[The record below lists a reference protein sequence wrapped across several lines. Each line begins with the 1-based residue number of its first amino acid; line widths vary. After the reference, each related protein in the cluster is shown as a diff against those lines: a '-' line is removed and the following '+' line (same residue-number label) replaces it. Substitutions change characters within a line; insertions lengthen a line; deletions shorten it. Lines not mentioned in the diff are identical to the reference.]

1 MQALLFNKSQLES
14 IAGLFRIPTE
24 NMPLVRAQFAAFSK
38 QIPLLYFILCTNT
51 LAAAWTFA
59 PLAPPWLSVYLPSSL
74 CAFCLVRCLWWWN
87 NRRVVFD
94 DAHVVKHTR
103 NTAQLAAILTF
114 AFTIWGLMLYP
125 YGDPYAKGQVTFYMA
140 LTVIGCVFCLMHLRP
155 AALSVTLTAN
165 IPFILFFFFEG
176 HASLRAISINLALV
190 SGAMIVIL
198 LTYSR
203 DFETLVASQAET
215 RRLGDENFRIA
226 NLDSLTGLANRRWF
240 FAELMKQ
247 HERAKTKGGAFAIG
261 IIDLDGFKPVNDT
274 YGHTT
279 GDRVLTEAAQR
290 LKEACGDD
298 IILARL
304 GGDEFGFIV
313 SGNPTRDEL
322 RWLGAAISD
331 IIRLPYPVG
340 GSQALLG
347 SSIGVAGYPQSA
359 TDPEA
364 LFERADYALYHA
376 KRHQRG
382 QMVIFS
388 TEHEEQIRS
397 HSIIEQALQ
406 NADLDAELSMVFQPI
421 VDIATGRTT
430 AFEGLARWES
440 PTLGPVGPDRFIPVA
455 ERAGLVRG
463 VTKTLLKKALA
474 ALAGWPP
481 HIRMSFNLS
490 AHDLSDSETVVQIIA
505 LINRSRIDPKR
516 IDFEI
521 TETSV
526 SHDFKKA
533 QAAVQTFKTLG
544 AGISLDD
551 FGTGYSSLSHVHRL
565 PLDKIKVDRSFI
577 TDIDSNPVSLKIVK
591 SLTALCADMDLACII
606 EGVETGAQLAVLQ
619 DLGCRLVQGYYFAKP
634 MAEADIPAWLAATE
648 EMRA

>member
-1 MQALLFNKSQLES
+1 MNV
-14 IAGLFRIPTE
+14 FRVPSGNAE
-24 NMPLVRAQFAAFSK
+24 LSRAQYDAFAK
-38 QIPLLYFILCTNT
+38 QIPLLYLLLTTNT
-51 LAAAWTFA
+51 IAVATSYVNVAPFWLTVGLPAVLCLMCILRLVKWLNRSRKKPTDEMVLKQLRQTNRLAIVIAAAF
-59 PLAPPWLSVYLPSSL
+59 
-74 CAFCLVRCLWWWN
+74 
-87 NRRVVFD
+87 
-94 DAHVVKHTR
+94 
-103 NTAQLAAILTF
+103 TA
-114 AFTIWGLMLYP
+114 WGLILYG
-125 YGDPYAKGQVTFYMA
+125 YGDAYAHGHVAFYMA
-140 LTVIGCVFCLMHLRP
+140 VTVIGCIFCLMHMRS
-155 AALSVTLTAN
+155 AAIIVTLIVN
-165 IPFILFFFFEG
+165 IPFIIFFLLQPQT
-176 HASLRAISINLALV
+176 SLKAMALNLVFV
-190 SGAMIVIL
+190 SAAMIIVL
-198 LTYSR
+198 LVYSR
-203 DFETLVASQAET
+203 DFARLVESRSET

-226 NLDSLTGLANRRWF
+226 NLDALTGLANRRWF
-240 FAELMKQ
+240 FAELTKQ
-247 HERAKTKGGAFAIG
+247 HERAQTTGAAFAIG

-274 YGHTT
+274 YGHMT

-304 GGDEFGFIV
+304 GGDEFGFII

-331 IIRLPYPVG
+331 IIRLPYAVG
-340 GSQALLG
+340 SSQAMLG

-359 TDPEA
+359 NDPQA

-397 HSIIEQALQ
+397 HSVIEQALQ

-421 VDIATGRTT
+421 VDIHSGQVR
-430 AFEGLARWES
+430 AFEALARWQS
-440 PTLGPVGPDRFIPVA
+440 PTLGNVSPDRFIPVA
-455 ERAGLVRG
+455 ERAGHVRG

-474 ALAGWPP
+474 ALAQWPAD
-481 HIRMSFNLS
+481 IRMSFNLS

-505 LINRSRIDPKR
+505 IINRSRVDPKR

-521 TETSV
+521 TETAV
-526 SHDFKKA
+526 SHDFKQA
-533 QAAVQTFKTLG
+533 VAAVQTLKAMG

-577 TDIDSNPVSLKIVK
+577 TDIGSNPVSLKIVK
-591 SLTALCADMDLACII
+591 SLTALCADMGLDCII
-606 EGVETGAQLAVLQ
+606 EGVETAAQLATLR
-619 DLGCRLVQGYYFAKP
+619 DLGCRMVQGYYFAKP
-634 MAEADIPAWLAATE
+634 MTEAEVPEYLASTE
-648 EMRA
+648 EKRA

>member
-1 MQALLFNKSQLES
+1 VSRLLLFERV
-14 IAGLFRIPTE
+14 ADVFRVPTGNAE
-24 NMPLVRAQFAAFSK
+24 LSRAQYDAFTK
-38 QIPLLYFILCTNT
+38 QIPLLYLLLTTNT
-51 LAAAWTFA
+51 IAVATSYAGVAPAWLTVAMPAVLCLMCALRLVKWLYRSRKRPTDEMVLRQLRQTNRLAGVIAAAF
-59 PLAPPWLSVYLPSSL
+59 
-74 CAFCLVRCLWWWN
+74 
-87 NRRVVFD
+87 
-94 DAHVVKHTR
+94 
-103 NTAQLAAILTF
+103 TA
-114 AFTIWGLMLYP
+114 WGLILYG
-125 YGDPYAKGQVTFYMA
+125 YGDAYAHGHIAFYMA
-140 LTVIGCVFCLMHLRP
+140 VTVIGCIFCLMHMRS
-155 AALSVTLTAN
+155 AAIIVTLIVN
-165 IPFILFFFFEG
+165 IPFIIFFLMQPQM
-176 HASLRAISINLALV
+176 SLKAMALNLVFVSI
-190 SGAMIVIL
+190 AMIIVL
-198 LTYSR
+198 LVYSR
-203 DFETLVASQAET
+203 DFARLVESRRKT
-215 RRLGDENFRIA
+215 RHLSDENFRLA

-240 FAELMKQ
+240 FTELDRQ
-247 HERAKTKGGAFAIG
+247 HERARRHGGAFAIG

-274 YGHTT
+274 YGHAT

-322 RWLGAAISD
+322 RWLGTAINDTIS
-331 IIRLPYPVG
+331 LPYPVG
-340 GSQALLG
+340 SSQALLG
-347 SSIGVAGYPQSA
+347 CSIGVAGYPQSA
-359 TDPEA
+359 SDPEA

-421 VDIATGRTT
+421 VDIATGRTV
-430 AFEGLARWES
+430 AFEALARWQN
-440 PTLGPVGPDRFIPVA
+440 PALGQVGPDRFIAVA

-463 VTKTLLKKALA
+463 VTKTLLRKALA
-474 ALAGWPP
+474 ALAQWPA

-505 LINRSRIDPKR
+505 IINRSRVDPKR

-526 SHDFKKA
+526 AYDFAQA
-533 QAAVQTFKTLG
+533 QAAVQAFKALG

-591 SLTALCADMDLACII
+591 SLAALCADMGLDCII
-606 EGVETGAQLAVLQ
+606 EGVETQAQLATLR
-619 DLGCRLVQGYYFAKP
+619 DLGCRMVQGYYFAKP
-634 MAEADIPAWLAATE
+634 MAEADVPGYLELSE
-648 EMRA
+648 EKRA

>member
-1 MQALLFNKSQLES
+1 MNV
-14 IAGLFRIPTE
+14 FRVPTGNAE
-24 NMPLVRAQFAAFSK
+24 LSRAQYDAFAK
-38 QIPLLYFILCTNT
+38 QIPLLYLLLTTNT
-51 LAAAWTFA
+51 IAVATSYVNVAPFWLTVGLPAVLCLMCILRLVKWLNRSRKMPTDEMVLKQLRQTNRLAIVIAAAF
-59 PLAPPWLSVYLPSSL
+59 
-74 CAFCLVRCLWWWN
+74 
-87 NRRVVFD
+87 
-94 DAHVVKHTR
+94 
-103 NTAQLAAILTF
+103 TA
-114 AFTIWGLMLYP
+114 WGLILYG
-125 YGDPYAKGQVTFYMA
+125 YGDAYAHGHVAFYMA
-140 LTVIGCVFCLMHLRP
+140 VTVIGCIFCLMHMRS
-155 AALSVTLTAN
+155 AAIIVTLIVN
-165 IPFILFFFFEG
+165 IPFIIFFLLQPQT
-176 HASLRAISINLALV
+176 SLKAMALNLVFV
-190 SGAMIVIL
+190 SAAMIIVL
-198 LTYSR
+198 LVYSR
-203 DFETLVASQAET
+203 DFARLVESRSET

-226 NLDSLTGLANRRWF
+226 NLDALTGLANRRWF
-240 FAELMKQ
+240 FAELTKQ
-247 HERAKTKGGAFAIG
+247 HERAQTTGAAFAIG

-274 YGHTT
+274 YGHMT

-331 IIRLPYPVG
+331 VIRLPYAVG
-340 GSQALLG
+340 SSQALLG

-359 TDPEA
+359 NDPQA

-397 HSIIEQALQ
+397 HSVIEQALQ

-421 VDIATGRTT
+421 VDITTGRVR
-430 AFEGLARWES
+430 AFEALARWQS
-440 PTLGPVGPDRFIPVA
+440 PTLGNVSPDRFIPVA
-455 ERAGLVRG
+455 ERAGHVRG

-474 ALAGWPP
+474 ALAQWPAD
-481 HIRMSFNLS
+481 IRMSFNLS

-505 LINRSRIDPKR
+505 IINRSRVDPKR

-521 TETSV
+521 TETAV
-526 SHDFKKA
+526 AHDFKQA
-533 QAAVQTFKTLG
+533 QAAVQTLKALG

-577 TDIDSNPVSLKIVK
+577 TDIGSNPVSLKIVK
-591 SLTALCADMDLACII
+591 SLTALCADMGLDCII
-606 EGVETGAQLAVLQ
+606 EGVETAAQLATLR
-619 DLGCRLVQGYYFAKP
+619 DLGCRMVQGYYFARP
-634 MAEADIPAWLAATE
+634 MTEAEVPEFLASADE
-648 EMRA
+648 KRA

>member
-1 MQALLFNKSQLES
+1 MSGLLFFQRVANV
-14 IAGLFRIPTE
+14 FRVPTGNAE
-24 NMPLVRAQFAAFSK
+24 LSRAQYDAFAK
-38 QIPLLYFILCTNT
+38 QIPLLYLLLTTNT
-51 LAAAWTFA
+51 IAVATSYVNVAPFWLTVGLPAVLCLMCILRLVKWLNRSRKMPTDEMVLKQLRQTNRLAIVIAAAF
-59 PLAPPWLSVYLPSSL
+59 
-74 CAFCLVRCLWWWN
+74 
-87 NRRVVFD
+87 
-94 DAHVVKHTR
+94 
-103 NTAQLAAILTF
+103 TA
-114 AFTIWGLMLYP
+114 WGLILYG
-125 YGDPYAKGQVTFYMA
+125 YGDAYAHGHVAFYMA
-140 LTVIGCVFCLMHLRP
+140 VTVIGCIFCLMHMRS
-155 AALSVTLTAN
+155 AAIIVTLIVN
-165 IPFILFFFFEG
+165 IPFIIFFLLQPQT
-176 HASLRAISINLALV
+176 SLKAMALNLVFV
-190 SGAMIVIL
+190 SAAMIIVL
-198 LTYSR
+198 LVYSR
-203 DFETLVASQAET
+203 DFARLVESRSET

-226 NLDSLTGLANRRWF
+226 NLDALTGLANRRWF
-240 FAELMKQ
+240 FAELTKQ
-247 HERAKTKGGAFAIG
+247 HERAQTTGGAFAIG

-274 YGHTT
+274 YGHMT

-331 IIRLPYPVG
+331 VIRLPYAVG
-340 GSQALLG
+340 SSQALLG

-359 TDPEA
+359 NDPQA

-397 HSIIEQALQ
+397 HSVIEQALQ

-421 VDIATGRTT
+421 VDITTGRVR
-430 AFEGLARWES
+430 AFEALARWQS
-440 PTLGPVGPDRFIPVA
+440 PTLGNVSPDRFIPVA
-455 ERAGLVRG
+455 ERAGHVRG

-474 ALAGWPP
+474 ALAQWPAD
-481 HIRMSFNLS
+481 IRMSFNLS

-505 LINRSRIDPKR
+505 IINRSRVDPKR

-521 TETSV
+521 TETAV
-526 SHDFKKA
+526 AHDFKQA
-533 QAAVQTFKTLG
+533 VAAVQTLKALG

-577 TDIDSNPVSLKIVK
+577 TDIGSNPVSLKIVK
-591 SLTALCADMDLACII
+591 SLTALCADMGLDCII
-606 EGVETGAQLAVLQ
+606 EGVETAAQLATLR
-619 DLGCRLVQGYYFAKP
+619 DLGCRMVQGYYFAQP
-634 MAEADIPAWLAATE
+634 MTEAEVPAFLASADGK
-648 EMRA
+648 RA

>member
-1 MQALLFNKSQLES
+1 MSGLLFFQRVANV
-14 IAGLFRIPTE
+14 FRVPTGNAE
-24 NMPLVRAQFAAFSK
+24 LSRAQYDAFAK
-38 QIPLLYFILCTNT
+38 QIPLLYLLLTTNT
-51 LAAAWTFA
+51 IAVATSYVNVAPFWLTVGLPAVLCLMCILRLVKWLNRSRKMPTDEMVLKQLRQTNRLAIVIAAAF
-59 PLAPPWLSVYLPSSL
+59 
-74 CAFCLVRCLWWWN
+74 
-87 NRRVVFD
+87 
-94 DAHVVKHTR
+94 
-103 NTAQLAAILTF
+103 TA
-114 AFTIWGLMLYP
+114 WGLILYG
-125 YGDPYAKGQVTFYMA
+125 YGDAYAHGHVAFYMA
-140 LTVIGCVFCLMHLRP
+140 VTVIGCIFCLMHMRS
-155 AALSVTLTAN
+155 AAIIVTLIVN
-165 IPFILFFFFEG
+165 VPFIIFFLLQPQT
-176 HASLRAISINLALV
+176 SLKAMALNLVFV
-190 SGAMIVIL
+190 SAAMIIVL
-198 LTYSR
+198 LIYSR
-203 DFETLVASQAET
+203 DFARLVESRSET

-226 NLDSLTGLANRRWF
+226 NLDALTGLANRRWF
-240 FAELMKQ
+240 FAELTKQ
-247 HERAKTKGGAFAIG
+247 HERAQTTGAAFAIG
-261 IIDLDGFKPVNDT
+261 IVDLDGFKPVNDT
-274 YGHTT
+274 YGHMT

-331 IIRLPYPVG
+331 VIRLPYAVG
-340 GSQALLG
+340 SSQALLG

-359 TDPEA
+359 NDPQA

-397 HSIIEQALQ
+397 HSVIEQALQ

-421 VDIATGRTT
+421 VDITTGRVR
-430 AFEGLARWES
+430 AFEALARWQS
-440 PTLGPVGPDRFIPVA
+440 PTLGNVSPDRFIPVA
-455 ERAGLVRG
+455 ERAGHVRG

-474 ALAGWPP
+474 ALAQWPAD
-481 HIRMSFNLS
+481 IRMSFNLS

-505 LINRSRIDPKR
+505 IINRSRVDPKR

-521 TETSV
+521 TETAV
-526 SHDFKKA
+526 AHDFKQA
-533 QAAVQTFKTLG
+533 VAAVQTLKALG

-577 TDIDSNPVSLKIVK
+577 TDIGSNPVSLKIVK
-591 SLTALCADMDLACII
+591 SLTALCADMGLDCII
-606 EGVETGAQLAVLQ
+606 EGVETAAQLATLR
-619 DLGCRLVQGYYFAKP
+619 DLGCRMVQGYYFAQP
-634 MAEADIPAWLAATE
+634 MTEAEVPAFLASADE
-648 EMRA
+648 KRA

>member
-1 MQALLFNKSQLES
+1 MNV
-14 IAGLFRIPTE
+14 FRVPSGNAE
-24 NMPLVRAQFAAFSK
+24 LSRAQYDAFAK
-38 QIPLLYFILCTNT
+38 QIPLLYLLLTTNT
-51 LAAAWTFA
+51 IAVATSYIKVAPFWLTVALPTLLCLTCILRLFKWVTRSRRQPTDEMVLKQLRQTNRLAVIIST
-59 PLAPPWLSVYLPSSL
+59 
-74 CAFCLVRCLWWWN
+74 
-87 NRRVVFD
+87 
-94 DAHVVKHTR
+94 
-103 NTAQLAAILTF
+103 
-114 AFTIWGLMLYP
+114 AFTAWGLTLYG
-125 YGDPYAKGQVTFYMA
+125 YGDAYAHGHVAFYMA
-140 LTVIGCVFCLMHLRP
+140 VTVIGCIFCLMHMRS
-155 AALSVTLTAN
+155 AAIIVTLIVN
-165 IPFILFFFFEG
+165 IPFIIFFLLQPQT
-176 HASLRAISINLALV
+176 SLKAMALNLVFV
-190 SGAMIVIL
+190 SAAMIIVL
-198 LTYSR
+198 LIYSR
-203 DFETLVASQAET
+203 DFARLVESRSET

-226 NLDSLTGLANRRWF
+226 NLDALTGLANRRWF
-240 FAELMKQ
+240 FAELTKQ
-247 HERAKTKGGAFAIG
+247 HERAQTTGAAFAIG

-274 YGHTT
+274 YGHMT

-331 IIRLPYPVG
+331 IIRLPYAVG
-340 GSQALLG
+340 SSQAMLG

-359 TDPEA
+359 ADPQA

-397 HSIIEQALQ
+397 HSVIEQALQ

-421 VDIATGRTT
+421 VDITTGQVR
-430 AFEGLARWES
+430 AFEALARWQS
-440 PTLGPVGPDRFIPVA
+440 PTLGNVSPDRFIPVA
-455 ERAGLVRG
+455 ERAGHVRG

-474 ALAGWPP
+474 ALAQWPAD
-481 HIRMSFNLS
+481 IRMSFNLS

-505 LINRSRIDPKR
+505 IINRSRVDPKR

-521 TETSV
+521 TETAV
-526 SHDFKKA
+526 AHDFKQA
-533 QAAVQTFKTLG
+533 QVAVQTLKALG

-591 SLTALCADMDLACII
+591 SLTALCTDMGLDCII
-606 EGVETGAQLAVLQ
+606 EGVETGTQLAILR
-619 DLGCRLVQGYYFAKP
+619 DLGCRMVQGYYFAKP
-634 MAEADIPAWLAATE
+634 MAEADVPAYLAE
-648 EMRA
+648 PDEKRA

>member
-1 MQALLFNKSQLES
+1 MNV
-14 IAGLFRIPTE
+14 FRVPSGNAE
-24 NMPLVRAQFAAFSK
+24 LSRAQYDAFAK
-38 QIPLLYFILCTNT
+38 QIPLLYLLLTTNT
-51 LAAAWTFA
+51 IAVATSYIKVAPFWLTVALPTLLCLTCILRLFKWVTRSRRQPTDEMVLKQLRQTNRLAVIIST
-59 PLAPPWLSVYLPSSL
+59 
-74 CAFCLVRCLWWWN
+74 
-87 NRRVVFD
+87 
-94 DAHVVKHTR
+94 
-103 NTAQLAAILTF
+103 
-114 AFTIWGLMLYP
+114 AFTAWGLTLYG
-125 YGDPYAKGQVTFYMA
+125 YGDAYAHGHVAFYMA
-140 LTVIGCVFCLMHLRP
+140 VTVIGCIFCLMHMRS
-155 AALSVTLTAN
+155 AAIIVTLIVN
-165 IPFILFFFFEG
+165 IPFIIFFLLQPQT
-176 HASLRAISINLALV
+176 SLKAMALNLVFV
-190 SGAMIVIL
+190 SAAMIIVL
-198 LTYSR
+198 LIYSR
-203 DFETLVASQAET
+203 DFARLVESRSET

-226 NLDSLTGLANRRWF
+226 NLDALTGLANRRWF
-240 FAELMKQ
+240 FAELTKQ
-247 HERAKTKGGAFAIG
+247 HERAQTTGAAFAIG

-274 YGHTT
+274 YGHMT

-304 GGDEFGFIV
+304 GGDEFGFII

-331 IIRLPYPVG
+331 IIRLPYAVG
-340 GSQALLG
+340 SSQAMLG

-359 TDPEA
+359 ADPQA

-397 HSIIEQALQ
+397 HSVIEQALQ

-421 VDIATGRTT
+421 VDITTGRVR
-430 AFEGLARWES
+430 AFEALARWQS
-440 PTLGPVGPDRFIPVA
+440 PTLGNVSPDRFIPVA
-455 ERAGLVRG
+455 ERAGHVRG

-474 ALAGWPP
+474 ALAQWPAD
-481 HIRMSFNLS
+481 IRMSFNLS

-505 LINRSRIDPKR
+505 IINRSRVDPKR

-521 TETSV
+521 TETAV
-526 SHDFKKA
+526 AHDFKQA
-533 QAAVQTFKTLG
+533 QVAVQTLKALG

-591 SLTALCADMDLACII
+591 SLTALCTDMGLDCII
-606 EGVETGAQLAVLQ
+606 EGVETGTQLAILR
-619 DLGCRLVQGYYFAKP
+619 DLGCRMVQGYYFAKP
-634 MAEADIPAWLAATE
+634 MAEADVPAYLAE
-648 EMRA
+648 PDEKRA

>member
-1 MQALLFNKSQLES
+1 MSGLLFFQRVANV
-14 IAGLFRIPTE
+14 FRVPTGNAE
-24 NMPLVRAQFAAFSK
+24 LSRAQYDAFAK
-38 QIPLLYFILCTNT
+38 QIPLLYLLLTTNT
-51 LAAAWTFA
+51 IAVATSYVNVAPFWLTVGLPAVLCLMCILRLVKWLNRSRKMPTDEMVLKQLRQTNRLAIVIAAAF
-59 PLAPPWLSVYLPSSL
+59 
-74 CAFCLVRCLWWWN
+74 
-87 NRRVVFD
+87 
-94 DAHVVKHTR
+94 
-103 NTAQLAAILTF
+103 TA
-114 AFTIWGLMLYP
+114 WGLILYG
-125 YGDPYAKGQVTFYMA
+125 YGDAYAHGHVAFYMA
-140 LTVIGCVFCLMHLRP
+140 VTVIGCIFCLMHMRS
-155 AALSVTLTAN
+155 AAIIVTLIVN
-165 IPFILFFFFEG
+165 IPFIIFFLLQPQT
-176 HASLRAISINLALV
+176 SLKAMALNLVFV
-190 SGAMIVIL
+190 SAAMIIVL
-198 LTYSR
+198 LVYSR
-203 DFETLVASQAET
+203 DFARLVESRSET

-226 NLDSLTGLANRRWF
+226 NLDALTGLANRRWF
-240 FAELMKQ
+240 FAELTKQ
-247 HERAKTKGGAFAIG
+247 HERAQTTGAAFAIG

-274 YGHTT
+274 YGHMT

-331 IIRLPYPVG
+331 IIRLPYAVG
-340 GSQALLG
+340 SSQALLG

-359 TDPEA
+359 NDPQA

-397 HSIIEQALQ
+397 HSVIEQALQ

-421 VDIATGRTT
+421 VDITTGQVR
-430 AFEGLARWES
+430 AFEALARWQS
-440 PTLGPVGPDRFIPVA
+440 PTLGNVSPDRFIPVA
-455 ERAGLVRG
+455 ERAGHVRG

-474 ALAGWPP
+474 ALAQWPAD
-481 HIRMSFNLS
+481 IRMSFNLS

-505 LINRSRIDPKR
+505 IINRSRVDPKR

-521 TETSV
+521 TETAV
-526 SHDFKKA
+526 AHDFKQA
-533 QAAVQTFKTLG
+533 VAAVQTLKALG

-577 TDIDSNPVSLKIVK
+577 TDIGSNPVSLKIVK
-591 SLTALCADMDLACII
+591 SLTALCADMGLDCII
-606 EGVETGAQLAVLQ
+606 EGVETAAQLATLR
-619 DLGCRLVQGYYFAKP
+619 DLGCRMVQGYYFAQP
-634 MAEADIPAWLAATE
+634 MTEAEVPAFLASADE
-648 EMRA
+648 KRA

>member
-1 MQALLFNKSQLES
+1 MFFQRVANV
-14 IAGLFRIPTE
+14 FRVPTGNAE
-24 NMPLVRAQFAAFSK
+24 LSRAQYDAFAK
-38 QIPLLYFILCTNT
+38 QIPLLYLLLTTNT
-51 LAAAWTFA
+51 IAVATSYVNVAPFWLTVGLPAVLCLMCILRLVKWLNRSRKMPTDEMVLKQLRQTNRLAIVIAAAF
-59 PLAPPWLSVYLPSSL
+59 
-74 CAFCLVRCLWWWN
+74 
-87 NRRVVFD
+87 
-94 DAHVVKHTR
+94 
-103 NTAQLAAILTF
+103 TA
-114 AFTIWGLMLYP
+114 WGLILYG
-125 YGDPYAKGQVTFYMA
+125 YGDAYAHGHVAFYMA
-140 LTVIGCVFCLMHLRP
+140 VTVIGCIFCLMHMRS
-155 AALSVTLTAN
+155 AAIIVTLIVN
-165 IPFILFFFFEG
+165 IPFIIFFLLQPQT
-176 HASLRAISINLALV
+176 SLKAMALNLVFV
-190 SGAMIVIL
+190 SAAMIIVL
-198 LTYSR
+198 LVYSR
-203 DFETLVASQAET
+203 DFARLVESRSET

-226 NLDSLTGLANRRWF
+226 NLDALTGLANRRWF
-240 FAELMKQ
+240 FAELTKQ
-247 HERAKTKGGAFAIG
+247 HERAQTTGAAFAIG

-274 YGHTT
+274 YGHMT

-331 IIRLPYPVG
+331 IIRLPYAVG
-340 GSQALLG
+340 SSQALLG

-359 TDPEA
+359 NDPQA

-397 HSIIEQALQ
+397 HSVIEQALQ

-421 VDIATGRTT
+421 VDITTGQVR
-430 AFEGLARWES
+430 AFEALARWQS
-440 PTLGPVGPDRFIPVA
+440 PTLGNVSPDRFIPVA
-455 ERAGLVRG
+455 ERAGHVRG

-474 ALAGWPP
+474 ALAQWPAD
-481 HIRMSFNLS
+481 IRMSFNLS

-505 LINRSRIDPKR
+505 IINRSRVDPKR

-521 TETSV
+521 TETAV
-526 SHDFKKA
+526 AHDFKQA
-533 QAAVQTFKTLG
+533 VAAVQTLKALG

-577 TDIDSNPVSLKIVK
+577 TDIGSNPVSLKIVK
-591 SLTALCADMDLACII
+591 SLTALCADMGLDCII
-606 EGVETGAQLAVLQ
+606 EGVETAAQLATLR
-619 DLGCRLVQGYYFAKP
+619 DLGCRMVQGYYFAQP
-634 MAEADIPAWLAATE
+634 MTEAEVPAFLASADE
-648 EMRA
+648 KRA

>member
-1 MQALLFNKSQLES
+1 MNV
-14 IAGLFRIPTE
+14 FRVPSGNAE
-24 NMPLVRAQFAAFSK
+24 LSRAQYDAFAK
-38 QIPLLYFILCTNT
+38 QIPLLYLLLTTNT
-51 LAAAWTFA
+51 IAVATSYIKVAPFWLTVALPTLLCLTCILRLFKWVTRSRRQPTDEMVLKQLRQTNRLAVIIST
-59 PLAPPWLSVYLPSSL
+59 
-74 CAFCLVRCLWWWN
+74 
-87 NRRVVFD
+87 
-94 DAHVVKHTR
+94 
-103 NTAQLAAILTF
+103 
-114 AFTIWGLMLYP
+114 AFTAWGLTLYG
-125 YGDPYAKGQVTFYMA
+125 YGDAYAHGHVAFYMA
-140 LTVIGCVFCLMHLRP
+140 VTVIGCIFCLMHMRS
-155 AALSVTLTAN
+155 AAIIVTLIVN
-165 IPFILFFFFEG
+165 IPFIIFFLLQPQT
-176 HASLRAISINLALV
+176 SLKAMALNLVFV
-190 SGAMIVIL
+190 SAAMIIVL
-198 LTYSR
+198 LIYSR
-203 DFETLVASQAET
+203 DFARLVESRSET

-226 NLDSLTGLANRRWF
+226 NLDALTGLANRRWF
-240 FAELMKQ
+240 FAELTKQ
-247 HERAKTKGGAFAIG
+247 HERAQTTGAAFAIG

-274 YGHTT
+274 YGHMT

-304 GGDEFGFIV
+304 GGDEFGFII

-331 IIRLPYPVG
+331 IIRLPYAVG
-340 GSQALLG
+340 SSQAMLG

-359 TDPEA
+359 ADPQA

-397 HSIIEQALQ
+397 HSVIEQALQ

-421 VDIATGRTT
+421 VDITTGQVR
-430 AFEGLARWES
+430 AFEALARWQS
-440 PTLGPVGPDRFIPVA
+440 PTLGHVSPDRFIPVA
-455 ERAGLVRG
+455 ERAGHVRG

-474 ALAGWPP
+474 ALAQWPAD
-481 HIRMSFNLS
+481 IRMSFNLS

-505 LINRSRIDPKR
+505 IINRSRVDPKR

-521 TETSV
+521 TETAV
-526 SHDFKKA
+526 AHDFKQA
-533 QAAVQTFKTLG
+533 QVAVQTLKALG

-591 SLTALCADMDLACII
+591 SLTALCTDMGLDCII
-606 EGVETGAQLAVLQ
+606 EGVETGTQLAILR
-619 DLGCRLVQGYYFAKP
+619 DLGCRMVQGYYFAKP
-634 MAEADIPAWLAATE
+634 MAEADVPAYLAE
-648 EMRA
+648 PDEKRA

>member
-1 MQALLFNKSQLES
+1 MNV
-14 IAGLFRIPTE
+14 FRVPTGNAE
-24 NMPLVRAQFAAFSK
+24 LSRAQYDAFAK
-38 QIPLLYFILCTNT
+38 QIPLLYLLLTTNT
-51 LAAAWTFA
+51 IAVATSYVNVAPFWLTVGLPAVLCLMCILRLVKWLNRSRKMPTDEMVLKQLRQTNRLAIVIAAAF
-59 PLAPPWLSVYLPSSL
+59 
-74 CAFCLVRCLWWWN
+74 
-87 NRRVVFD
+87 
-94 DAHVVKHTR
+94 
-103 NTAQLAAILTF
+103 TA
-114 AFTIWGLMLYP
+114 WGLILYG
-125 YGDPYAKGQVTFYMA
+125 YGDAYAHGHVAFYMA
-140 LTVIGCVFCLMHLRP
+140 VTVIGCIFCLMHMRS
-155 AALSVTLTAN
+155 AAIIVTLIVN
-165 IPFILFFFFEG
+165 IPFIIFFLLQPQT
-176 HASLRAISINLALV
+176 SLKAMALNLVFV
-190 SGAMIVIL
+190 SAAMIIVL
-198 LTYSR
+198 LVYSR
-203 DFETLVASQAET
+203 DFARLVESRSET

-226 NLDSLTGLANRRWF
+226 NLDALTGLANRRWF
-240 FAELMKQ
+240 FAELTKQ
-247 HERAKTKGGAFAIG
+247 HERAQTTGAAFAIG

-274 YGHTT
+274 YGHMT

-331 IIRLPYPVG
+331 VIRLPYAVG
-340 GSQALLG
+340 SSQALLG

-359 TDPEA
+359 NDPQA

-397 HSIIEQALQ
+397 HSVIEQALQ

-421 VDIATGRTT
+421 VDITTGQVR
-430 AFEGLARWES
+430 AFEALARWQS
-440 PTLGPVGPDRFIPVA
+440 PTLGNVSPDRFIPVA
-455 ERAGLVRG
+455 ERAGHVRG

-474 ALAGWPP
+474 ALAQWPAD
-481 HIRMSFNLS
+481 IRMSFNLS

-505 LINRSRIDPKR
+505 IINRSRVDPKR

-521 TETSV
+521 TETAV
-526 SHDFKKA
+526 AHDFKQA
-533 QAAVQTFKTLG
+533 VAAVQTLKALG

-577 TDIDSNPVSLKIVK
+577 TDIGSNPVSLKIVK
-591 SLTALCADMDLACII
+591 SLTALCADMGLDCII
-606 EGVETGAQLAVLQ
+606 EGVETAAQLATLR
-619 DLGCRLVQGYYFAKP
+619 DLGCRMVQGYYFAQP
-634 MAEADIPAWLAATE
+634 MTEAEVPAFLASADE
-648 EMRA
+648 KRA

>member
-1 MQALLFNKSQLES
+1 MFFQRVANV
-14 IAGLFRIPTE
+14 FRVPTGNAE
-24 NMPLVRAQFAAFSK
+24 LSRAQYDAFAK
-38 QIPLLYFILCTNT
+38 QIPLLYLLLTTNT
-51 LAAAWTFA
+51 IAVATSYVNVAPFWLTVGLPAVLCLMCILRLVKWLNRSRKMPTDEMVLKQLRQTNRLAIVIAAAF
-59 PLAPPWLSVYLPSSL
+59 
-74 CAFCLVRCLWWWN
+74 
-87 NRRVVFD
+87 
-94 DAHVVKHTR
+94 
-103 NTAQLAAILTF
+103 TA
-114 AFTIWGLMLYP
+114 WGLILYG
-125 YGDPYAKGQVTFYMA
+125 YGDAYAHGHVAFYMA
-140 LTVIGCVFCLMHLRP
+140 VTVIGCIFCLMHMRS
-155 AALSVTLTAN
+155 AAIIVTLIVN
-165 IPFILFFFFEG
+165 VPFIIFFLLQPQT
-176 HASLRAISINLALV
+176 SLKAMALNLVFV
-190 SGAMIVIL
+190 SAAMIIVL
-198 LTYSR
+198 LIYSR
-203 DFETLVASQAET
+203 DFARLVESRSET

-226 NLDSLTGLANRRWF
+226 NLDALTGLANRRWF
-240 FAELMKQ
+240 FAELTKQ
-247 HERAKTKGGAFAIG
+247 HERAQTTGAAFAIG
-261 IIDLDGFKPVNDT
+261 IVDLDGFKPVNDT
-274 YGHTT
+274 YGHMT

-331 IIRLPYPVG
+331 VIRLPYAVG
-340 GSQALLG
+340 SSQALLG

-359 TDPEA
+359 NDPQA

-397 HSIIEQALQ
+397 HSVIEQALQ

-421 VDIATGRTT
+421 VDITTGRVR
-430 AFEGLARWES
+430 AFEALARWQS
-440 PTLGPVGPDRFIPVA
+440 PTLGNVSPDRFIPVA
-455 ERAGLVRG
+455 ERAGHVRG

-474 ALAGWPP
+474 ALAQWPAD
-481 HIRMSFNLS
+481 IRMSFNLS

-505 LINRSRIDPKR
+505 IINRSRVDPKR

-521 TETSV
+521 TETAV
-526 SHDFKKA
+526 AHDFKQA
-533 QAAVQTFKTLG
+533 VAAVQTLKALG

-577 TDIDSNPVSLKIVK
+577 TDIGSNPVSLKIVK
-591 SLTALCADMDLACII
+591 SLTALCADMGLDCII
-606 EGVETGAQLAVLQ
+606 EGVETAAQLATLR
-619 DLGCRLVQGYYFAKP
+619 DLGCRMVQGYYFAQP
-634 MAEADIPAWLAATE
+634 MTEAEVPAFLASADE
-648 EMRA
+648 KRA

>member
-1 MQALLFNKSQLES
+1 MSGLLFFQRVMNV
-14 IAGLFRIPTE
+14 FRVPTGNAE
-24 NMPLVRAQFAAFSK
+24 LSRAQYDAFAK
-38 QIPLLYFILCTNT
+38 QIPLLYLLLTTNT
-51 LAAAWTFA
+51 IAVATSYVKVAPFWLTVALPAVLCLTCILRLVKWLNRSRKQPTDEMVLKQLRQTNRLA
-59 PLAPPWLSVYLPSSL
+59 
-74 CAFCLVRCLWWWN
+74 
-87 NRRVVFD
+87 VVIS
-94 DAHVVKHTR
+94 T
-103 NTAQLAAILTF
+103 
-114 AFTIWGLMLYP
+114 AFTTWGLILYG
-125 YGDPYAKGQVTFYMA
+125 YGDAYAHGHVAFYMA
-140 LTVIGCVFCLMHLRP
+140 VTVIGCIFCLMHMRS
-155 AALSVTLTAN
+155 AAIIVTLIVN
-165 IPFILFFFFEG
+165 IPFIIFFLLQPQT
-176 HASLRAISINLALV
+176 SLKAMALNLVFV
-190 SGAMIVIL
+190 SVAMIIVL
-198 LTYSR
+198 LIYSR
-203 DFETLVASQAET
+203 DFARLVESRSET

-240 FAELMKQ
+240 FAELTKL
-247 HERAKTKGGAFAIG
+247 HEQAKATGGAFAIG

-274 YGHTT
+274 YGHMT

-313 SGNPTRDEL
+313 SGSPTRDEL

-331 IIRLPYPVG
+331 IIRLPYAVG
-340 GSQALLG
+340 SSQALLG

-359 TDPEA
+359 ADPQA

-397 HSIIEQALQ
+397 HSVIEQALQ
-406 NADLDAELSMVFQPI
+406 NADLDAELSHGFPA
-421 VDIATGRTT
+421 DRRYHHRPGP
-430 AFEGLARWES
+430 AFEALARWHS
-440 PTLGPVGPDRFIPVA
+440 PTLGHVSPDRFIPVA

-474 ALAGWPP
+474 ALAQWPAD
-481 HIRMSFNLS
+481 IRMSFNLS

-505 LINRSRIDPKR
+505 IINRSRVDPKR

-521 TETSV
+521 TETAV
-526 SHDFKKA
+526 SHDFKQA
-533 QAAVQTFKTLG
+533 QAAIQTFKALG

-551 FGTGYSSLSHVHRL
+551 FGTGYSALSHVHRL

-577 TDIDSNPVSLKIVK
+577 TDIGSNPVSLKIVK
-591 SLTALCADMDLACII
+591 SLTALCTDMGLDCII
-606 EGVETGAQLAVLQ
+606 EGVETAAQLAILR
-619 DLGCRLVQGYYFAKP
+619 DLGCRLVQGYYFAQP
-634 MAEADIPAWLAATE
+634 MTDADVPA
-648 EMRA
+648 

>member
-1 MQALLFNKSQLES
+1 VSGLLFFQRVANV
-14 IAGLFRIPTE
+14 FRVPTGNAE
-24 NMPLVRAQFAAFSK
+24 LSRAQYDAFAK
-38 QIPLLYFILCTNT
+38 QIPLLYLLLTTNT
-51 LAAAWTFA
+51 IAVATSYVNVAPFWLTVGLPAVLCLMCILRLVKWLNRSRKMPTDEMVLKQLRQTNRLAIVIAAAF
-59 PLAPPWLSVYLPSSL
+59 
-74 CAFCLVRCLWWWN
+74 
-87 NRRVVFD
+87 
-94 DAHVVKHTR
+94 
-103 NTAQLAAILTF
+103 TA
-114 AFTIWGLMLYP
+114 WGLILYG
-125 YGDPYAKGQVTFYMA
+125 YGDAYAHGHVAFYMA
-140 LTVIGCVFCLMHLRP
+140 VTVIGCIFCLMHMRS
-155 AALSVTLTAN
+155 AAIIVTLIVN
-165 IPFILFFFFEG
+165 IPFIIFFLLQPQT
-176 HASLRAISINLALV
+176 SLKAMALNLVFV
-190 SGAMIVIL
+190 SAAMIIVL
-198 LTYSR
+198 LVYSR
-203 DFETLVASQAET
+203 DFARLVESRSET

-226 NLDSLTGLANRRWF
+226 NLDALTGLANRRWF
-240 FAELMKQ
+240 FAELTKQ
-247 HERAKTKGGAFAIG
+247 HERAQTTGAAFAIG

-274 YGHTT
+274 YGHMT

-331 IIRLPYPVG
+331 IIRLPYAVG
-340 GSQALLG
+340 SSQALLG

-359 TDPEA
+359 NDPQA

-397 HSIIEQALQ
+397 HSVIEQALQ

-421 VDIATGRTT
+421 VDITTGQVR
-430 AFEGLARWES
+430 AFEALARWQS
-440 PTLGPVGPDRFIPVA
+440 PTLGNVSPDRFIPVA
-455 ERAGLVRG
+455 ERAGHVRG

-474 ALAGWPP
+474 ALAQWPAD
-481 HIRMSFNLS
+481 IRMSFNLS

-505 LINRSRIDPKR
+505 IINRSRVDPKR

-521 TETSV
+521 TETAV
-526 SHDFKKA
+526 AHDFKQA
-533 QAAVQTFKTLG
+533 VAAVQTLKALG

-577 TDIDSNPVSLKIVK
+577 TDIGSNPVSLKIVK
-591 SLTALCADMDLACII
+591 SLTALCADMGLDCII
-606 EGVETGAQLAVLQ
+606 EGVETAAQLATLR
-619 DLGCRLVQGYYFAKP
+619 DLGCRMVQGYYFAQP
-634 MAEADIPAWLAATE
+634 MTEAEVPAFLASADE
-648 EMRA
+648 KRA